1 MDKAEFVV
9 VANRLPVD
17 RTVDADG
24 ADGWRR
30 SPGGLVTALEP
41 VMQKA
46 DGAWVGWAGQPD
58 VDLEPFEFDGTLLV
72 PVTLSADD
80 VECYYEGFSNDTI
93 WPLYHDVISEPRYR
107 RLWWDAYVR
116 VNRRFAE
123 AAAGA
128 AADGA
133 TVWVQ
138 DYQLQL
144 VPRMLRDLRPD
155 LVIGYFHHIP
165 FPAYGLYSQL
175 PWRKQVLEG
184 LLGADVIGFQRV
196 ADAGNFARAVRRQ
209 LRYTTKASGIVVPE
223 ADGTNR
229 TVLAK
234 AFPIS
239 IDSSSYIELA
249 RRPDVQER
257 AREIRKSLGN
267 PKRIFLG
274 VDRLDYT
281 KGIGHR
287 LKAYGELLTDGML
300 SVQDVTLVQVA
311 SPSRERVAAYIQ
323 LRGEIELTVG
333 RINGDF
339 DTMGHTAIRYL
350 HQAYPR
356 EEMVALFLAAD
367 VMLVTALRD
376 GMNLVAKEYV
386 ASRVD
391 NRGVLILSEFA
402 GAADELGTAVRVNP
416 HDIEGLKAAMMR
428 AVQMTPGEQGRRMR
442 AARRRV
448 LEHSVEDWSREF
460 LEALAEFHPR
470 RTMTDAHRT
479 IGVHG
484 STDEASLHEAL
495 TRVAAAD
502 RLLVALDFDGT
513 LAPLEDEPMR
523 ARALP
528 VAAKAV
534 AALAA
539 LPDTPVAFVS
549 GRSMHDLREI
559 AEHADD
565 AQIFLAGSHGAELWV
580 PGEGHLDTEDDEDAA
595 LLRDELRDAMTAQLS
610 EFEGVWVEPKTFGF
624 GIHSRVASAEDAQK
638 ARDAADRLVALRAPH
653 WRRRTGH
660 NIVEYS
666 FRHEGKDSAIAA
678 LRERLGATA
687 VLFAGDDVTD
697 EDALAS
703 LGPADLGVRVGQ
715 GQTAAS
721 VRVGSIQELAAALS
735 LLARMR
741 ADRRE

>member
-1 MDKAEFVV
+1 MSLAELVV

-17 RTVDADG
+17 RVPSADD
-24 ADGWRR
+24 DGPETWRR

-41 VMQKA
+41 VMRQA
-46 DGAWVGWAGQPD
+46 EGAWVGWPGQAD
-58 VDLEPFEFDGTLLV
+58 VDVEPFDFEGTHLI
-72 PVTLSADD
+72 PVTLTADE
-80 VECYYEGFSNDTI
+80 VANYYEGFSNDTI
-93 WPLYHDVISEPRYR
+93 WPLYHDVIAQPRYSR
-107 RLWWDAYVR
+107 HWWDAYVR

-123 AAAGA
+123 AAAAA
-128 AADGA
+128 AADEA

-175 PWRKQVLEG
+175 PWRRQVLEG

-209 LRYTTKASGIVVPE
+209 LRYETKASGIRVPE
-223 ADGTNR
+223 ADGTTR
-229 TVLAK
+229 LALAR

-239 IDSSSYIELA
+239 IDASSYIELA
-249 RRPDVQER
+249 QRPDVQER
-257 AREIRKSLGN
+257 ARQIRESLGN

-281 KGIGHR
+281 KGIRHR
-287 LKAYGELLTDGML
+287 LEAYGELLNENKL
-300 SVQDVTLVQVA
+300 SVDDVTLVQVA
-311 SPSRERVAAYIQ
+311 SPSRERVEAYVQ
-323 LRGEIELTVG
+323 LRDEIELTVG

-391 NRGVLILSEFA
+391 NRGVLLLSEFA

-416 HDIEGLKAAMMR
+416 HDIEGLKEAMMR
-428 AVQMTPGEQGRRMR
+428 AVAMTPGEQGRRMR
-442 AARRRV
+442 TARRRV
-448 LEHSVEDWSREF
+448 LEHTVEDWSREF
-460 LEALAEFHPR
+460 LEALARFHQR
-470 RTMTDAHRT
+470 RSVTDTTHH
-479 IGVHG
+479 IQID
-484 STDEASLHEAL
+484 DEALKSAL
-495 TRVAAAD
+495 ARVAASD

-513 LAPLEDEPMR
+513 LAPLEDEPMK

-528 VAAKAV
+528 SASAAV

-565 AQIFLAGSHGAELWV
+565 AQIFLAGSHGAEFWV
-580 PGEGHLDTEDDEDAA
+580 PGQGLLETDDEAEA
-595 LLRDELRDAMTAQLS
+595 PALRDELRDQMDAEVGGL
-610 EFEGVWVEPKTFGF
+610 EGVWVEPKTYGF
-624 GIHSRVASAEDAQK
+624 GIHTRVASPEDAQT
-638 ARDAADRLVALRAPH
+638 ARNAADRLVQERAPH

-660 NIVEYS
+660 HIVEYS
-666 FRHEGKDSAIAA
+666 FRHEGKDSALAA
-678 LRERLGATA
+678 LRERTGATA

-697 EDALAS
+697 EDAMAS
-703 LGPADLGVRVGQ
+703 LGPDDLGIRVGE
-715 GQTAAS
+715 GATVAS
-721 VRVGSIQELAAALS
+721 VRVRGIQELAAALN

-741 ADRRE
+741 AERRE

>member
-1 MDKAEFVV
+1 VDKAEFVV

-17 RTVDADG
+17 RTTDG
-24 ADGWRR
+24 VGEHGWRR

-46 DGAWVGWAGQPD
+46 DGAWVGWTGQPD
-58 VDLEPFEFDGTLLV
+58 VELEAFEFDGTLLV
-72 PVTLSADD
+72 PVTLSAED
-80 VECYYEGFSNDTI
+80 VELYYEGFSNDTI
-93 WPLYHDVISEPRYR
+93 WPLYHDVIAEPRYSR
-107 RLWWDAYVR
+107 VWWDAYVR
-116 VNRRFAE
+116 VNRRFARAVAE
-123 AAAGA
+123 AAEE
-128 AADGA
+128 GA

-175 PWRKQVLEG
+175 PWRRQVLEG

-209 LRYTTKASGIVVPE
+209 LRYETKASGITVPE
-223 ADGTNR
+223 ADGSTR
-229 TVLAK
+229 VALAR

-239 IDSSSYIELA
+239 IDASSYIELA
-249 RRPDVQER
+249 QRPDVQER
-257 AREIRKSLGN
+257 ARQIRESLGN

-281 KGIGHR
+281 KGIRHR
-287 LKAYGELLTDGML
+287 LKAYGELLTEQKL

-323 LRGEIELTVG
+323 LRDEIEQTVG

-402 GAADELGTAVRVNP
+402 GAADELGTALRVNP
-416 HDIEGLKAAMMR
+416 HDIEGLKEAMMR
-428 AVQMTPGEQGRRMR
+428 AVEMTPGEQGRRMR
-442 AARRRV
+442 AARRKV

-460 LEALAEFHPR
+460 LEALETLHRRRSVIDPPQQR
-470 RTMTDAHRT
+470 RTDDT
-479 IGVHG
+479 G
-484 STDEASLHEAL
+484 LKEAL
-495 TRVAAAD
+495 ARVAASD

-513 LAPLEDEPMR
+513 LAPLEDEPMK

-528 VAAKAV
+528 SAAAAV

-565 AQIFLAGSHGAELWV
+565 DQIFLAGSHGAEFWV
-580 PGEGHLDTEDDEDAA
+580 PGEGLLETDDEEDGPA
-595 LLRDELRDAMTAQLS
+595 LRDELRDRMTAEVGGLD
-610 EFEGVWVEPKTFGF
+610 GVWVEPKTFGF
-624 GIHSRVASAEDAQK
+624 GIHTRVASPEDAQT
-638 ARDAADRLVALRAPH
+638 ARSAADRLVQDRAPH

-678 LRERLGATA
+678 LRERTGATA

-703 LGPADLGVRVGQ
+703 LGPDDLGIRVGD
-715 GQTAAS
+715 GETAAS
-721 VRVGSIQELAAALS
+721 VRVGSIQDLAAALS

-741 ADRRE
+741 AERRE